1 MLKYIIESQN
11 TFNKQ
16 RKEYSLYG
24 VPVKIIDELPDNI
37 KISSII
43 KDVKSKVSEEY
54 LSNIKNIFIGDFE
67 DLNKRNIQAMFK
79 DNSIWLSSNNVK
91 NFITEETII
100 DGIMHEIAHSLEERF
115 NDIIYSDGELKRE
128 YNGKKQRLFDVL
140 KHHNYS
146 VFKDLFFDKSN
157 LSELDDFLYREV
169 GYDRLSLFINGL
181 FLTPYSVTTLREYFA
196 SGFQAFFSDNRDYLK
211 DISPVLYNKIQN
223 LRNIV

>member
-1 MLKYIIESQN
+1 
-11 TFNKQ
+11 
-16 RKEYSLYG
+16 
-24 VPVKIIDELPDNI
+24 
-37 KISSII
+37 
-43 KDVKSKVSEEY
+43 
-54 LSNIKNIFIGDFE
+54 
-67 DLNKRNIQAMFK
+67 
-79 DNSIWLSSNNVK
+79 
-91 NFITEETII
+91 
-100 DGIMHEIAHSLEERF
+100 
-115 NDIIYSDGELKRE
+115 
-128 YNGKKQRLFDVL
+128 VL